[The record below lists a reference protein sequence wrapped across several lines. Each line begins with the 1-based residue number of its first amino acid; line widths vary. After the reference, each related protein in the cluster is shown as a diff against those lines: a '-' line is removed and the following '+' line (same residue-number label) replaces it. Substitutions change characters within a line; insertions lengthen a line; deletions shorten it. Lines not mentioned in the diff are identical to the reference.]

1 MKSSKPMNTKM
12 QIEPSLEDLKQTRFV
27 YEIANPWPINELN
40 EELIEQLKNDMN
52 LLFPS
57 EIAKKLFSFDFKRNM
72 EGIIEIK
79 NNRSFNII
87 SFSDLLIKWIFIKVW
102 GNFNPDLLQ
111 QLLDLLEFIVMKFIT
126 SEYYKLHST
135 EIKLISNILINPI
148 MLQSE
153 IFSQKVLSLSK
164 ILTSNYPISNNIL
177 HSLLDQN
184 KDERIKP
191 FLPDPEFQNDCATDK
206 NLNNNNN
213 NNSHPTEMTNFFANK
228 FINNSVG
235 VFSNNPS
242 NELSG
247 YIKNANNSDIVA
259 LKATSDL
266 TFPKN
271 IITSKENNQNQ
282 QFLNEVS
289 SENFKSTAFF
299 GRGETLNL
307 TSNRKSCQNILD
319 YSLRAS
325 PQTEMTL
332 SRDHIILLKNIESLS
347 NSNLNEKLDALNYI
361 RDFLRENNPE
371 NQRIIEHEASN
382 ILGKFTEIFRDND
395 MCAQF
400 ITFSG
405 RICMDIMQNKFFV
418 ENVNYIALYD
428 FLEGVL
434 NRLLAED
441 ANKNNEN
448 SVSTFSIDGKETEST
463 VRNLNSLVLKILE
476 NYNVNKIY
484 QILFDLL
491 IKYRKLG
498 SFSKFDAL
506 CIKCIL
512 KLTKVLEVFL
522 NELNIEQLLFKFH
535 EYMSESFNENTKWN
549 EDLGIKTIKTILKEM
564 VRFKG
569 RDILNLY
576 KQASFYSE
584 KHDGYLIK

>member
-1 MKSSKPMNTKM
+1 MKLSKPMNTKM
-12 QIEPSLEDLKQTRFV
+12 QIEPSFEDLKQTRFV
-27 YEIANPWPINELN
+27 FENSNPWPTTELN
-40 EELIEQLKNDMN
+40 EELIEQLKNDLN

-57 EIAKKLFSFDFKRNM
+57 EIAKKMFSFDFKKNM
-72 EGIIEIK
+72 EGIMEIK
-79 NNRSFNII
+79 NNPSFNII
-87 SFSDLLIKWIFIKVW
+87 LFSDLLIKWIFIKVW

-111 QLLDLLEFIVMKFIT
+111 QLLDLLELIVMKFIT

-135 EIKLISNILINPI
+135 EIKLINNILINPV
-148 MLQSE
+148 MLQNE
-153 IFSQKVLSLSK
+153 VYFRKVLSLSK
-164 ILTSNYPISNNIL
+164 ILTSNYPISITIL
-177 HSLLDQN
+177 HSLYNQT
-184 KDERIKP
+184 KDEKIKS
-191 FLPDPEFQNDCATDK
+191 FLSDIEPKNNFTFQNFYPSE
-206 NLNNNNN
+206 NNINNIN
-213 NNSHPTEMTNFFANK
+213 PNPNQMLCHN
-228 FINNSVG
+228 FINNK
-235 VFSNNPS
+235 VFANNPS

-247 YIKNANNSDIVA
+247 FIKNSNNSDIT
-259 LKATSDL
+259 LKTTSDVN
-266 TFPKN
+266 F
-271 IITSKENNQNQ
+271 SKKSVNNEYMQNE
-282 QFLNEVS
+282 QFSNEVL

-325 PQTEMTL
+325 PQTEIAL
-332 SRDHIILLKNIESLS
+332 SRDHTILLKNIESLS

-361 RDFLRENNPE
+361 RDFMRENNPE

-382 ILGKFTEIFRDND
+382 ILGKFTEIFRDAD

-400 ITFSG
+400 ITFAG

-428 FLEGVL
+428 FLEAVL